1 MHKGAVAEFTDVI
14 QELIGFTF
22 LKADSWR
29 TMFIYCVSWIDLRPK
44 KQLNVTS
51 VLKLATDI
59 LYIIDILP
67 FLKSL
72 VLKFGFFRET

>member
-1 MHKGAVAEFTDVI
+1 
-14 QELIGFTF
+14 
-22 LKADSWR
+22 
-29 TMFIYCVSWIDLRPK
+29 MFIYCVSCIGLRPK

-72 VLKFGFFRET
+72 VLKFRFFRET